1 MTDQYFDAG
10 ISQLLE
16 SFNRNNQDTSNEY
29 ASCQADSCLDNALL
43 QTMDHA
49 WLDFCATYDPNGDGM
64 TDRNTPQ
71 DSMHS
76 VTRSSGDSP
85 ASSGNEPSISTPIEE
100 PAVVESVPG
109 PHERLQDSLKELD
122 KEIGR
127 AQEWGEVRTATK
139 EIQRLSAMLLKEQK
153 KTRKTAGELSKA
165 TRHITILQGRLND
178 VRMKSRREAEEL
190 RKILR
195 ETIREQREARR
206 MFVGMIREKNRS
218 SAETACRHAE
228 VQNEV
233 TVLKGTI
240 ETWKMLRGVS
250 VEDRARL
257 LNART
262 TMLEARNRDS
272 QLQFERIRR
281 RVEEMDDEW
290 EALLIEK
297 EPKED
302 VVEKEVLDS
311 C

>member
-1 MTDQYFDAG
+1 MTDG
-10 ISQLLE
+10 
-16 SFNRNNQDTSNEY
+16 
-29 ASCQADSCLDNALL
+29 
-43 QTMDHA
+43 
-49 WLDFCATYDPNGDGM
+49 
-64 TDRNTPQ
+64 NTPQ

-76 VTRSSGDSP
+76 VMRSSGDSP

-100 PAVVESVPG
+100 AAVVESVPG
-109 PHERLQDSLKELD
+109 PHERLQDSLNELD

-127 AQEWGEVRTATK
+127 AQGWGEVRTATK
-139 EIQRLSAMLLKEQK
+139 EIQRLGAMLLKEQK
-153 KTRKTAGELSKA
+153 KCRKTAGELSKA
-165 TRHITILQGRLND
+165 TRCITILQGRLND
-178 VRMKSRREAEEL
+178 VRMKSRREAEEF

-195 ETIREQREARR
+195 ETIREQRETRR
-206 MFVGMIREKNRS
+206 RFVGMIREKNRS
-218 SAETACRHAE
+218 SAETACRHAK
-228 VQNEV
+228 VQNVV

-240 ETWKMLRGVS
+240 ETWKMLRGVP
-250 VEDRARL
+250 VEERARL

-290 EALLIEK
+290 EALLIEE

-302 VVEKEVLDS
+302 VVEEEVSDS